1 MFSQQNS
8 HFVSEMEV
16 FQTEKYY
23 IFVKKEN
30 SLWWNR
36 TTSEFT
42 IKAGIVHKN
51 NSVHIPQSKFL
62 SHAHNGGRTFIILRR
77 KYTFLFNF

>member
-1 MFSQQNS
+1 MIPLKNNIFI
-8 HFVSEMEV
+8 SEMEV
-16 FQTEKYY
+16 FQTDKFY

-42 IKAGIVHKN
+42 IKAGIVNKN
-51 NSVHIPQSKFL
+51 IDPFPKIEVPLWLRNHLNQWAYI
-62 SHAHNGGRTFIILRR
+62 NELRR
-77 KYTFLFNF
+77 K